1 MGGGISTS
9 QNHKT
14 PFFWG
19 TIPVLVII
27 CVALCLVFAT
37 TMHFGVRYADIIGTE
52 PPTVV
57 YVEDATV
64 ERGET
69 SEISILIKDAPN
81 VSGSY
86 MKLNYDTE
94 LISITSVESLDM
106 NFTTFEEVNGS
117 VLRFAAIHYPD
128 PVTSSNI
135 SFLTVNIL
143 CHNVTPQTTPLSL
156 EVVSLQHGGYEE
168 IPRVVEDGVL
178 EIVDT
183 TPPQFYIN
191 VITPVIIPV
200 DTDDSPGWHETA
212 DVMVAVS
219 DLSQIKDV
227 WLYTDWEEKELQFVD
242 GIYETTLE
250 TNSNVTAGAYMVS
263 VVATDVYGNNVTVKL
278 PIAVTENG
286 DASLNGKLSLY
297 DALYIFNHV
306 NGVSGFEEI
315 QDGVCDVDNNEKVD
329 MADGIYLLNHIFGT
343 QGYGV
348 LH

>member
-1 MGGGISTS
+1 VVEVKTT
-9 QNHKT
+9 KT
-14 PFFWG
+14 PFFRG
-19 TIPVLVII
+19 TIPILVII
-27 CVALCLVFAT
+27 CVVLCIVFAT
-37 TMHFGVRYADIIGTE
+37 TMHFGVKYADIIGTK
-52 PPTVV
+52 PSTIV
-57 YVEDATV
+57 YVEDAIV

-69 SEISILIKDAPN
+69 SEISIRIKDAPN

-86 MKLNYDTE
+86 IKLNYDTE
-94 LISITSVESLDM
+94 LITIISVESPDM
-106 NFTTFEEVNGS
+106 NFTTFEQVNGS

-135 SFLTVNIL
+135 SFLTVNIQ
-143 CHNVTPQTTPLSL
+143 CHNVIPQITPLLL
-156 EVVSLQHGGYEE
+156 EVVSLQHSGCEE
-168 IPRVVEDGVL
+168 IQRVVQDGVL

-191 VITPVIIPV
+191 VITPTIIPV
-200 DTDDSPGWHETA
+200 DTDNNPGWHETA
-212 DVMVAVS
+212 DVVVAVS

-227 WLYTDWEEKELQFVD
+227 WLYTDWGEKELQFVD

-250 TNSNVTAGAYMVS
+250 TNSDVTAGAYIVS